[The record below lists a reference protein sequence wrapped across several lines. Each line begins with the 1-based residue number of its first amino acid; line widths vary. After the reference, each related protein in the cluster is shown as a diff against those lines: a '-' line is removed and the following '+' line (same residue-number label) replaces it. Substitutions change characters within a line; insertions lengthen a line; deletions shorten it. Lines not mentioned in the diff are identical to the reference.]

1 MKRYGISFAVGGWTL
16 RLAALVLAL
25 VAGVAFGYFR
35 KSKPK
40 PKPMVREG
48 QSIESAK
55 LEYRLEN
62 ASADVQVQL
71 RGFETRITQ
80 AINVAKG
87 KSDGK
92 TTDSRHN

>member
-1 MKRYGISFAVGGWTL
+1 MDKMKTL
-16 RLAALVLAL
+16 TRIIAMILALAA
-25 VAGVAFGYFR
+25 GIAFGYLR
-35 KSKPK
+35 KPK
-40 PKPMVREG
+40 PVLVPKQE
-48 QSIESAK
+48 QSIEGAK

-62 ASADVQVQL
+62 AGAEVQTQL
-71 RGFETRITQ
+71 RGFETRMTQ